1 MSIQRSIVS
10 LLSEVHVI
18 QNQLTQLTGVTLN
31 LATLDILTISSTT
44 GVISLTTSTVT
55 VEEAMT
61 ESQKVI
67 MTFNSSHIVVNMFLG
82 NCSVIKKD

>member
-31 LATLDILTISSTT
+31 LATLDILTITSTT

-67 MTFNSSHIVVNMFLG
+67 NDIQFISYSCQYVSRKLLCH
-82 NCSVIKKD
+82 

>member
-31 LATLDILTISSTT
+31 LATLDILTITSTT

-67 MTFNSSHIVVNMFLG
+67 NNFKFILYSCKYISRKLLCH
-82 NCSVIKKD
+82 